1 MAITTIRMRR
11 ARSALTFSAESS
23 SISVP
28 AHQTP
33 LRMTTQYWLVKSEP
47 EAYAWADLVRDGRT
61 AWTGV
66 RNYAA
71 RLHLDAMQRGDR
83 VMFYESVTTKAVVGI
98 AEVTKP
104 AFPDPTA
111 DEPGWVA
118 VELKADTPLS
128 HPVTLEQIKTDSSLA
143 KMTLL
148 RQGRLSVTPLT
159 RAEFDR
165 IVKLGA

>member
-1 MAITTIRMRR
+1 MTITSRR
-11 ARSALTFSAESS
+11 IFTARSAFAFSAVCS

-47 EAYAWADLVRDGRT
+47 ESYAWTDLVRDGQT

-71 RLHLDAMQRGDR
+71 RLHLRAMQKGDR
-83 VMFYESVTTKAVVGI
+83 VLFYESMTTKAFVGL
-98 AEVTKP
+98 AAVTKI

-111 DEPGWVA
+111 DEEGWVA
-118 VELKADTPLS
+118 VGLKADAPLA
-128 HPVTLEQIKTDSSLA
+128 HPVTLAQIKAEPALA
-143 KMTLL
+143 KMELI
-148 RQGRLSVTPLT
+148 RQSRLSVAPVTKT
-159 RAEFDR
+159 EFDR
-165 IVKLGA
+165 ILKLGS